1 MKKPRARDEFIYCL
15 LSDHYK
21 PEIPRHRPFHWDE
34 ILDGDLPDKMS
45 AAELS
50 EMRYEM
56 FAYLAVLTTNPYK
69 DGTGGTEREIQR
81 CADRLKAIA
90 SRVQFVDDPAL
101 SVIPV

>member
-1 MKKPRARDEFIYCL
+1 MKKPRARDEFICCL
-15 LSDHYK
+15 LSYHYK

-34 ILDGDLPDKMS
+34 ILGADLPDELS

-69 DGTGGTEREIQR
+69 DATTAMEREIQR

-90 SRVQFVDDPAL
+90 LRVPFVDPEAMA
-101 SVIPV
+101 VPR